1 MDMTHSLRGRPR
13 LNLGL
18 EDILKAVRKHGQVVA
33 AARELRCSDAYI
45 HVRFKWA
52 GLTLRDILAAAD
64 LESWLHDPG

>member
-1 MDMTHSLRGRPR
+1 MTNSLRGRPR

-45 HVRFKWA
+45 HVRFKQA
-52 GLTLRDILAAAD
+52 GLTLWDVLQASD
-64 LESWLHDPG
+64 LESLRHDPE